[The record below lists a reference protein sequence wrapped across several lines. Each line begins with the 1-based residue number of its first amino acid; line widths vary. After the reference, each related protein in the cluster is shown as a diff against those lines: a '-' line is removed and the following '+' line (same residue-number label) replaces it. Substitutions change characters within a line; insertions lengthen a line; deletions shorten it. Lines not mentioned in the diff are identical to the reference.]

1 MQTERSPITTWIVLV
16 VVRNS
21 AGEFLLVKELRN
33 RGWWV
38 PGGKVEV
45 GESFTEAAIRETK
58 EEGGIPITLKG
69 VLRVEHTPCG
79 DSCRMRMIFYAE
91 PADDTPPKSVP
102 DKESLEARWVTL
114 EELQQL
120 SKQSPY
126 LRGTEPTEW
135 FSYVANGGPI
145 FPISLFCPF
154 RQEAAP
160 SPEEIK
166 RQFFDLNR
174 NI

>member
-1 MQTERSPITTWIVLV
+1 MQAERSPVATWNFALV

-21 AGEFLLVKELRN
+21 EGKFLLVKESRN

-38 PGGKVEV
+38 PGGRVEM

-58 EEGGIPITLKG
+58 EEGGIPVVLKG
-69 VLRVEHTPCG
+69 LLRVEHTPSG
-79 DSCRMRMIFYAE
+79 RSSRMRVIFYAE

-102 DKESLEARWVTL
+102 DEESLEARWVTL

-120 SKQSPY
+120 SKQPPY

-135 FSYVANGGPI
+135 FGYVANGGPI
-145 FPISLFCPF
+145 FPISLLCPET
-154 RQEAAP
+154 QAAP
-160 SPEEIK
+160 PPEEIK
-166 RQFFDLNR
+166 QQYADLNQR
-174 NI
+174 E